1 LSRINLQGCK
11 LHPIFNIIGY
21 DCIKNN
27 ESKIADISM
36 LDEESDL
43 IDISIY
49 CQLLIDLNWKKCL
62 TEGKRVL
69 RNNGEMIISESV
81 ERFNSI
87 KEYLVKDLE
96 MIIINVE
103 YNESTQLLLI
113 NMK

>member
-1 LSRINLQGCK
+1 
-11 LHPIFNIIGY
+11 
-21 DCIKNN
+21 
-27 ESKIADISM
+27 
-36 LDEESDL
+36 
-43 IDISIY
+43 
-49 CQLLIDLNWKKCL
+49 
-62 TEGKRVL
+62 
-69 RNNGEMIISESV
+69 MIISESV